1 MSSKRQY
8 AVVVITVALLVSSIS
23 NINTLETSANPIVI
37 HLTQT
42 YGYLV
47 LDSNMS
53 MPEAFVNFTIERTH
67 TEGLWYEYD
76 IGMNATYTFQS
87 PITQVATIGLA
98 CPHAWSSI
106 DADIQISDNH
116 STLPYVIRNYTELV
130 SENETETTTWIH
142 LDFII
147 FNCTLE
153 TDTPTDISI
162 VMNLGTTEAENAFNF
177 YYFVATAHAWSGDTH
192 EVIIMNVKNLDGV
205 HSSSFAPDTS
215 LTITNDPPWKT
226 ATWELN
232 MSAFEEEQISLIIY
246 HERPPFEGIE
256 GFPIFVAVSI
266 PIIIILIVVLIRRR
280 K

>member
-1 MSSKRQY
+1 MSSKRQNTF
-8 AVVVITVALLVSSIS
+8 VVATVLLLVSSLS
-23 NINTLETSANPIVI
+23 NFNTLETTANPIVM
-37 HLTQT
+37 HLKQT

-76 IGMNATYTFQS
+76 IRMNAIYTFQS
-87 PITQVATIGLA
+87 PITQVATIGLV
-98 CPHAWSSI
+98 CPQEWSSG
-106 DADIQISDNH
+106 DADIEISDDH

-130 SENETETTTWIH
+130 SENETQTASWIH
-142 LDFII
+142 LDFVI

-153 TDTPTDISI
+153 IDTPTDISI
-162 VMNLGTTEAENAFNF
+162 VMDLGTSEAENAFQF

-192 EVIIMNVKNLDGV
+192 EVIIMNVKNLDGT
-205 HSSSFAPDTS
+205 SSCSFSPDTS
-215 LTITNDPPWKT
+215 LTITNNPPWRT

-232 MSAFEEEQISLIIY
+232 MSAFEKENVSLSIY
-246 HERPPFEGIE
+246 HERPLFEGNE
-256 GFPIFVAVSI
+256 FLLIFVAVTV
-266 PIIIILIVVLIRRR
+266 PIIIILIVALIRGR